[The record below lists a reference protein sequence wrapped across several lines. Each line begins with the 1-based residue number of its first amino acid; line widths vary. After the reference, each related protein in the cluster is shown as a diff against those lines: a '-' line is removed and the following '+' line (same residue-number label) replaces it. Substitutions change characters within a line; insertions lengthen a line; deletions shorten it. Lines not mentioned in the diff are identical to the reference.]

1 METIN
6 NVASA
11 AAKAV
16 WGSPESNQEPVSGV
30 KGNTA
35 KGQPYDA
42 GNMGIS
48 SSPTG
53 PTSL

>member
-16 WGSPESNQEPVSGV
+16 WGSPETKQEPVSGV

-35 KGQPYDA
+35 EGEPYDA
-42 GNMGIS
+42 GNMGS
-48 SSPTG
+48 CNLCYRS
-53 PTSL
+53 